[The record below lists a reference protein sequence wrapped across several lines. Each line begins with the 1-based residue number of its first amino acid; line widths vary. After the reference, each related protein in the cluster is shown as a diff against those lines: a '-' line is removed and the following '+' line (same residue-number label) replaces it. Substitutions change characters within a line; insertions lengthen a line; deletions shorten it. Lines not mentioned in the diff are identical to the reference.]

1 MIANKP
7 IFVGKQCPTKI
18 GIFARPIVPNT
29 FKILFLLRVR
39 RKSGLG
45 IEIRYMSKEGLIET
59 GISAGRKNDSDSL
72 EESKCF

>member
-1 MIANKP
+1 MSDKNTYFCQANSSKYFQNP
-7 IFVGKQCPTKI
+7 F
-18 GIFARPIVPNT
+18 
-29 FKILFLLRVR
+29 FLLRVR

-45 IEIRYMSKEGLIET
+45 VEIRCMSKEGLIEM